1 MTHRVDA
8 SYPVPGQYIS
18 SLKPRSKSRKWG
30 KDAERAKN
38 TKDLAQM
45 RLSNLKS
52 DILKSLPSM
61 DKCLNAKHIF
71 EKEINLHYVHFILEL

>member
-30 KDAERAKN
+30 KDAEKVFKGRKGMGKGN
-38 TKDLAQM
+38 YSCIKYIV
-45 RLSNLKS
+45 SGK
-52 DILKSLPSM
+52 LPS
-61 DKCLNAKHIF
+61 
-71 EKEINLHYVHFILEL
+71 